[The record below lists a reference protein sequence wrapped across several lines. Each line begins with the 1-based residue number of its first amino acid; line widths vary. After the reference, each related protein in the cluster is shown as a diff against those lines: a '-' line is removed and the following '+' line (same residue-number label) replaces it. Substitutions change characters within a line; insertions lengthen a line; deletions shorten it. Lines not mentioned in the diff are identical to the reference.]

1 MLEYWELEAVHT
13 GSHCWGFVADG
24 DCGIS
29 WCGVTATRLDGEH
42 VRQVAHQ
49 ERGPGL
55 LLTLALAVLWA
66 KDRQTSSALE
76 QVLHS
81 GCL

>member
-1 MLEYWELEAVHT
+1 MVWSDSHQVGWGTCEAAV
-13 GSHCWGFVADG
+13 
-24 DCGIS
+24 
-29 WCGVTATRLDGEH
+29 
-42 VRQVAHQ
+42 HQ

-55 LLTLALAVLWA
+55 LLTLALEVLWA
-66 KDRQTSSALE
+66 KDRLHQLTSSALE